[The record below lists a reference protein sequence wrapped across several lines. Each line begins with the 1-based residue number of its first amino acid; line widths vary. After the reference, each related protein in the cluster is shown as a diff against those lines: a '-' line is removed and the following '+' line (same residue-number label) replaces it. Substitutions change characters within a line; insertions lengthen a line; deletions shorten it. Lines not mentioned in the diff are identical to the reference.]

1 MPCDDI
7 TEQIKITLDK
17 EERLLSYHLMKRAC
31 GKRIGS
37 QISIIDNLR
46 RKNVDEIIAVDRETF
61 IENGNTG
68 NDVDMF
74 IKLKHLF
81 AIQMALAVY
90 RGAEPGGPNDICS
103 IAEIGF
109 DGENSVIDAD
119 IRIDLITS
127 KIEACGFCNPARE
140 NKIPKK

>member
-17 EERLLSYHLMKRAC
+17 EEKLLSYYLLKRAC

-37 QISIIDNLR
+37 QVSIIAVLR

-61 IENGNTG
+61 IENGNIA
-68 NDVDMF
+68 NDVDTF

-81 AIQMALAVY
+81 AIQLALAVY

-109 DGENSVIDAD
+109 DGENSIIDAD

-127 KIEACGFCNPARE
+127 KIEACGPCCSDHKYKNS
-140 NKIPKK
+140 KK